1 MDIQSVTGI
10 YLKQLRSRALLTKE
24 EEIELSIKVQV
35 GDQKARAKLIES
47 NLRLVV
53 SIAKKMQHRGLDL
66 DDLINEGNI
75 GLITAVEKFNPDY
88 GYRFSTYATWW
99 IKQAMDRAIHN
110 HSREVRLP
118 VHISK
123 ELCTIYSAFKEMSTK
138 SEQVTID
145 QVSALTGSPKEEIE
159 KILKYERRYSSL
171 DDQFEEGAK
180 FSEII
185 PDNSKLDHTEL
196 LNEEDQA
203 EVLAILLSE
212 LKPRDREII
221 ARRFGLFGYEPH
233 TLQEVAT
240 AVNLTRERVRQLQII
255 AQQRLAAKMRDRN
268 ITLESM
274 LVEEAI
280 AIAFA

>member
-35 GDQKARAKLIES
+35 GDQKARAKFIES

-123 ELCTIYSAFKEMSTK
+123 ELCIIYSAFKEMSTK

-180 FSEII
+180 FS
-185 PDNSKLDHTEL
+185 
-196 LNEEDQA
+196 
-203 EVLAILLSE
+203 
-212 LKPRDREII
+212 
-221 ARRFGLFGYEPH
+221 
-233 TLQEVAT
+233 
-240 AVNLTRERVRQLQII
+240 
-255 AQQRLAAKMRDRN
+255 
-268 ITLESM
+268 
-274 LVEEAI
+274 
-280 AIAFA
+280 

>member
-24 EEIELSIKVQV
+24 EEIELSIKVQA

-110 HSREVRLP
+110 YSREVRLP

-171 DDQFEEGAK
+171 DDQFDEGAK

-196 LNEEDQA
+196 LNEEDQT
-203 EVLAILLSE
+203 EVLAMLLAE
-212 LKPRDREII
+212 LKPRDREIL

-240 AVNLTRERVRQLQII
+240 AVNLTRERVRQLQIL

-274 LVEEAI
+274 LVEEAV
-280 AIAFA
+280 AFA